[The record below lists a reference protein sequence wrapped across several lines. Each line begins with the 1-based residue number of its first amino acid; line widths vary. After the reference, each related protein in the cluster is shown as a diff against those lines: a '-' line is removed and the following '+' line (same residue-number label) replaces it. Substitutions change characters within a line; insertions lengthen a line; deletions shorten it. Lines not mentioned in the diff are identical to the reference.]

1 MPSFLLIM
9 SLALVLMWTVRLA
22 RVKGRNPWIWG
33 VVCLAPMFLPEPWQ
47 LLSMVPMVGLLF
59 LRSPRAQRPP
69 GPHGVNCPRCA
80 ADQPHGRY
88 YCTNCG
94 WELARTY
101 PEEGVL
107 DEQTTSTQAAG
118 SIEPSANPVATPG
131 PEPAEPGSLQEEFA
145 PSEDLEPSE
154 TPDLPEPEPVPVP
167 EEEPEPA
174 RVFRGPPT
182 AAGLTERGMALFNQ
196 RRVQE
201 AIDQFTK
208 ALALDPNYSFAWQ
221 ARADAYTQLGREDA
235 AAEDRR
241 RLKAINQS

>member
-22 RVKGRNPWIWG
+22 RVKGRNPLLWG
-33 VVCLAPMFLPEPWQ
+33 AVCLAPMFLPEPWQ
-47 LLSMVPMVGLLF
+47 LLSMVPMVALLF
-59 LRSPRAQRPP
+59 VKSPRVQRPP
-69 GPHGVNCPRCA
+69 GPQGINCPRCA

-101 PEEGVL
+101 SEELVQ
-107 DEQTTSTQAAG
+107 DETSASAPTSGSVEPPAG
-118 SIEPSANPVATPG
+118 PANAPASEQV
-131 PEPAEPGSLQEEFA
+131 EPAPLQEELT
-145 PSEDLEPSE
+145 PQEEPVPSE
-154 TPDLPEPEPVPVP
+154 TPEPVPALAP
-167 EEEPEPA
+167 EEEVEPA

-208 ALALDPNYSFAWQ
+208 ALALDPNYVFAWQ
-221 ARADAYTQLGREDA
+221 ARADAYMQLGREDA

-241 RLKAINQS
+241 QLEAINQQG

>member
-9 SLALVLMWTVRLA
+9 SFALVLMWTVRLA

-33 VVCLAPMFLPEPWQ
+33 AVCLAPMFLPEPWQ

-59 LRSPRAQRPP
+59 LKAPRAQRPP
-69 GPHGVNCPRCA
+69 GPQGINCPRCA

-94 WELARTY
+94 WELVRTY
-101 PEEGVL
+101 PEDAVRDG
-107 DEQTTSTQAAG
+107 QTTSAPVVG
-118 SIEPSANPVATPG
+118 SVESSASPVAAPAPEQVDPAPLREELTPSEETAPSDT
-131 PEPAEPGSLQEEFA
+131 PEPA
-145 PSEDLEPSE
+145 
-154 TPDLPEPEPVPVP
+154 PVLVP
-167 EEEPEPA
+167 EEEAEPA

-182 AAGLTERGMALFNQ
+182 AAGLTERGIALFNQ
-196 RRVQE
+196 RRIQE

-241 RLKAINQS
+241 RLRAIKQS

>member
-9 SLALVLMWTVRLA
+9 ALALVLMWTVRLA
-22 RVKGRNPWIWG
+22 RVKGRNPLLWG
-33 VVCLAPMFLPEPWQ
+33 AVCLAPMFLPEPWQ
-47 LLSMVPMVGLLF
+47 LLSMVPMVALLF
-59 LRSPRAQRPP
+59 VKSPRVQRPP
-69 GPHGVNCPRCA
+69 GPQGINCPRCA
-80 ADQPHGRY
+80 SDQPHGRY

-94 WELARTY
+94 WELARAY
-101 PEEGVL
+101 SVDVVQ
-107 DEQTTSTQAAG
+107 DETSASAPTAG
-118 SIEPSANPVATPG
+118 SVETSASPVTAGASEQVDPAPLREELTHQDESAPLET
-131 PEPAEPGSLQEEFA
+131 PEP
-145 PSEDLEPSE
+145 
-154 TPDLPEPEPVPVP
+154 TPVPVP
-167 EEEPEPA
+167 DEEAEPA

-208 ALALDPNYSFAWQ
+208 ALALDPNYAFAWQ

-241 RLKAINQS
+241 QLEAINQQG

>member
-22 RVKGRNPWIWG
+22 KVKGRNPLLWG
-33 VVCLAPMFLPEPWQ
+33 AVCLAPMFLPEPWQ
-47 LLSMVPMVGLLF
+47 LLSMVPMVALLF
-59 LRSPRAQRPP
+59 VKSPRVQRPP
-69 GPHGVNCPRCA
+69 GPQGINCPRCA

-94 WELARTY
+94 WELARAYSVDAVQDETSASA
-101 PEEGVL
+101 PTAESVESSPSPATAPASEQVEPGPLGEERTPS
-107 DEQTTSTQAAG
+107 E
-118 SIEPSANPVATPG
+118 EPAPSEI
-131 PEPAEPGSLQEEFA
+131 PEPAPA
-145 PSEDLEPSE
+145 PM
-154 TPDLPEPEPVPVP
+154 P
-167 EEEPEPA
+167 EEEAEPA

-208 ALALDPNYSFAWQ
+208 ALALDPNYAFAWQ

-241 RLKAINQS
+241 QLEAINQQG